1 MTVPN
6 LWALAIC
13 CSILVKNKV
22 KVYIHSKN
30 IAAKAAKSTEIAPDE
45 MVADDE

>member
-1 MTVPN
+1 M
-6 LWALAIC
+6 L
-13 CSILVKNKV
+13 KNNV
-22 KVYIHSKN
+22 KVYIYSKN